1 MLDTPEQPDLPART
15 VLESMPRLFVALAV
29 SARIHTRKR
38 RKPLKARRR
47 FLGLLF
53 AAALSAGAAVVPL
66 SAAHATTGYYTMQLS
81 PASAA
86 IQAGDTTSITVS
98 FHASRH
104 LRHLRLDL
112 SVSGL
117 PSGVTA
123 SFSPA
128 TPRIGGTSTLT
139 LTAAPSSSAGA
150 VALTVNAIT
159 IDPSDP
165 IGTSTAFDLTVN
177 AP

>member
-86 IQAGDTTSITVS
+86 IQAG
-98 FHASRH
+98 ALARSRS
-104 LRHLRLDL
+104 R
-112 SVSGL
+112 S
-117 PSGVTA
+117 
-123 SFSPA
+123 
-128 TPRIGGTSTLT
+128 TP
-139 LTAAPSSSAGA
+139 
-150 VALTVNAIT
+150 
-159 IDPSDP
+159 
-165 IGTSTAFDLTVN
+165 
-177 AP
+177 

>member
-86 IQAGDTTSITVS
+86 I
-98 FHASRH
+98 HASRH
-104 LRHLRLDL
+104 LRHLRVDL

-165 IGTSTAFDLTVN
+165 IGPSTGFDLTVN

>member
-81 PASAA
+81 PAAAA

-104 LRHLRLDL
+104 LRHLRVDL

-139 LTAAPSSSAGA
+139 FTAAPSSPAALSA
-150 VALTVNAIT
+150 VTVTAIT
-159 IDPSDP
+159 ASSDP
-165 IGTSTAFDLTVN
+165 IGTSTAFDLTIN

>member
-81 PASAA
+81 PAAAA

-98 FHASRH
+98 FHASRS
-104 LRHLRLDL
+104 LRHTRVDL